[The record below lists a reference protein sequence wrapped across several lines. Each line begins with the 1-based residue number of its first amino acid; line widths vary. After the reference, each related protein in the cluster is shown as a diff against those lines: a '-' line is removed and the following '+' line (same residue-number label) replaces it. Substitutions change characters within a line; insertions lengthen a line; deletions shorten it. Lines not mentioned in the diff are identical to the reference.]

1 VTRRRLETTLN
12 RLAGLSMNERVN
24 VAMLNPDRAD
34 VIVPAGHI
42 YLSAMQW
49 ANVNNMVVPDI
60 GLKDGML
67 QALFEDYF
75 DEFSPDGVHPAKLP
89 VPDLQN
95 QPAELE

>member
-1 VTRRRLETTLN
+1 
-12 RLAGLSMNERVN
+12 MNERVN

-67 QALFEDYF
+67 QTLFEEFF
-75 DEFSPDGVHPAKLP
+75 DDLNPDAGHPARLP
-89 VPDLQN
+89 VPDVQN
-95 QPAELE
+95 SPAGME